1 MLKRL
6 FDIAATALAVLALI
20 PVLLPVAIILRFTG
34 EGDIFYSQRRIGRN
48 GKNFRILKFATMLR
62 NSPNLPGG
70 DITTG
75 NDPRILPVGRFLRRT
90 KINELPQL
98 FNVLLGDMSLIGP
111 RPLTARVVAMF
122 PESHWRAVRHLRP
135 GLSGISSII
144 FRDEE
149 DIISAA
155 PDREEMYANVIVPY
169 KVALEGWYADNQS
182 FWTDMK
188 LIYLT
193 VAAVLR
199 WNADPSRFFTNLPQL
214 PRLPR

>member
-6 FDIAATALAVLALI
+6 FDILASGLAGLVLSPL
-20 PVLLPVAIILRFTG
+20 LLPVMIILSLTG
-34 EGDIFYSQRRIGRN
+34 EGEIFYTQQRIGRD
-48 GKNFRILKFATMLR
+48 GKPFRILKFATMLK

-70 DITTG
+70 DITPG

-90 KINELPQL
+90 KLNELPQL

-111 RPLTARVVAMF
+111 RPLTPRVVAMF

-135 GLSGISSII
+135 GLSGISSVV

-149 DIISAA
+149 DIISVAS
-155 PDREEMYANVIVPY
+155 DREEIYTHVIVPY
-169 KVALEGWYADNQS
+169 KIALEGWYANNQS

-193 VAAVLR
+193 IAAVLR
-199 WNADPSRFFTNLPQL
+199 WNADPNQFFLNLP
-214 PRLPR
+214 PSPGRST